1 MITNIKKVVIEITSH
16 HLSITQGSLPQAAF
30 QVLLEDN
37 IEFLLFLSSR
47 VLGTH
52 YITAYQVR
60 EIQGSIKLSCIP
72 NPYLFETGPH
82 IAQTGLELSM

>member
-1 MITNIKKVVIEITSH
+1 
-16 HLSITQGSLPQAAF
+16 
-30 QVLLEDN
+30 
-37 IEFLLFLSSR
+37 
-47 VLGTH
+47 
-52 YITAYQVR
+52 VR